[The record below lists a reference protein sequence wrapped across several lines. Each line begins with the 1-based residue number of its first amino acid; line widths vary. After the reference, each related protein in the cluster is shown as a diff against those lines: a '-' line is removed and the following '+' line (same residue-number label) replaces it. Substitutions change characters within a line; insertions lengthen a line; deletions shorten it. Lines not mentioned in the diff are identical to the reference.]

1 MSNSLDNMQHFF
13 EQDIKLKKEIYNMCP
28 PSDYIDEDSLMKYT
42 DNLQESINYIFSE
55 FKRIAADFFEGNSR
69 NLLEAN
75 IDKYEKKVIDEFNSC
90 GLDINKLRS
99 FYKNYISDMKEEFVD
114 SVKVSCVG
122 DKFVNYLYPISKA
135 NTINEYIHYFHSY
148 ILNSCDVLR
157 KIPINSERLNRE
169 GYPIRLR
176 GFNSNRAIEI
186 FKAIPFELECGFAEI
201 IAVNENK
208 IIMMFRDLGH
218 ATTIEVS
225 LDNGNAKVEYFVP
238 KLNNIELINYLPGVN
253 KVNENSVGATGSF
266 EVKED
271 NLTNSIVNFISRVPT
286 DKNRNMDSE
295 KSTIQIM

>member
-1 MSNSLDNMQHFF
+1 M
-13 EQDIKLKKEIYNMCP
+13 
-28 PSDYIDEDSLMKYT
+28 
-42 DNLQESINYIFSE
+42 
-55 FKRIAADFFEGNSR
+55 
-69 NLLEAN
+69 
-75 IDKYEKKVIDEFNSC
+75 
-90 GLDINKLRS
+90 
-99 FYKNYISDMKEEFVD
+99 
-114 SVKVSCVG
+114 
-122 DKFVNYLYPISKA
+122 
-135 NTINEYIHYFHSY
+135 
-148 ILNSCDVLR
+148 
-157 KIPINSERLNRE
+157 
-169 GYPIRLR
+169 R